1 MLKIRLRRT
10 GKTKQPSYRV
20 VIADS
25 RAKRDGDFVEIVGH
39 YNPRTK
45 PSTIELKED
54 RVKHWL
60 SKGATPS
67 DTVHRLLFKQ
77 GLTTVEPPKR
87 PTKPSNAEVAA
98 QKAAADAAAAKAAEE
113 AAAKAAAEAA
123 AAEAAAA
130 AAAAAEAAAA
140 EAAPAESPASEE
152 RASE

>member
-20 VIADS
+20 VVADA
-25 RAKRDGDFVEIVGH
+25 RAKRDGDFVEVVGH

-54 RVKHWL
+54 RVRHWL
-60 SKGATPS
+60 SQGATPS

-87 PTKPSNAEVAA
+87 ATKPSNAEVAA
-98 QKAAADAAAAKAAEE
+98 QKVAEEAAAAKAAEE

-130 AAAAAEAAAA
+130 ASEGAGDT
-140 EAAPAESPASEE
+140 ASEGDG
-152 RASE
+152 ASE